1 MDPATE
7 DVVIIG
13 AGLTGLLLARELQK
27 KGRRTLL
34 LEKSRGPGGRMSTKR
49 VEGAV
54 FDQGAQFFTARTPRF
69 ATEIE
74 AWCEAGIAAP
84 WPDGAPYRYVG
95 RPAMNA
101 VGKHLSAGLEIR
113 REAKV
118 LAVKRNAETWEI
130 SVENQPTLHT
140 RELVLTAPVPQSLAL
155 LASGGVALPAELTA
169 ELRGLDY
176 HPCLALML
184 TLAGPSAL
192 PAGGLAPEDGGPVR
206 WIADNSRKG
215 VSPGNSAAVTVHL
228 SPTFSEE
235 NYGRSETEVLALVA
249 PVITPWLGAAVT
261 GVALHRWRY
270 SEPKAR
276 HREPCVWLPEIG
288 LGMAGDG
295 IGGPRVEGA
304 ATSAFALADRMA
316 GEGDQ
321 SAAQGTG

>member
-1 MDPATE
+1 MNPAPE
-7 DVVIIG
+7 DVVIAG
-13 AGLTGLLLARELQK
+13 AGLTGLLLARELRA
-27 KGRRTLL
+27 KGRRPLL

-69 ATEIE
+69 AAEIE
-74 AWCEAGIAAP
+74 AWCEAGVAAP

-118 LAVKRNAETWEI
+118 LAVKRNSGAWEI
-130 SVENQPTLHT
+130 SVENQPALQAG
-140 RELVLTAPVPQSLAL
+140 ELVLTAPVPQSLAL
-155 LASGGVALPAELTA
+155 LAAGGVALPDDLAK

-176 HPCLALML
+176 HPCLAQML
-184 TLAGPSAL
+184 TLSGPSAL

-206 WIADNSRKG
+206 WIADNTRKG
-215 VSPGNSAAVTVHL
+215 VSPGTSAAVTVHL
-228 SPTFSEE
+228 APAFSEE
-235 NYGRSETEVLALVA
+235 NYGRSEAEVLALVS
-249 PVITPWLGAAVT
+249 PVITPWLGAAIA
-261 GVALHRWRY
+261 GVAMHRWRY

-276 HREPCVWLPEIG
+276 HREPCVWLPDLR
-288 LGMAGDG
+288 LGMAGDA

-316 GEGDQ
+316 GGGSSARAEG
-321 SAAQGTG
+321 T

>member
-1 MDPATE
+1 MNPATE
-7 DVVIIG
+7 DIVIIG

-27 KGRRTLL
+27 NGRRPLL

-69 ATEIE
+69 AAEIE
-74 AWCEAGIAAP
+74 SWCEAGIAAP

-101 VGKHLSAGLEIR
+101 VGKHLSNGLEIR
-113 REAKV
+113 RETKV
-118 LAVKRNAETWEI
+118 LAVKRNAEAWEI
-130 SVENQPTLHT
+130 SVENQPTLHS

-155 LASGGVALPAELTA
+155 LAAGGGALPSDLST

-206 WIADNSRKG
+206 WIADNTRKG
-215 VSPGNSAAVTVHL
+215 VSPGTSAAVTVHL
-228 SPTFSEE
+228 APVFSDE
-235 NYGRSETEVLALVA
+235 NYGRSEAEVLALVT

-276 HREPCVWLPEIG
+276 HREPCVWVPELR
-288 LGMAGDG
+288 LGIAGDA

-304 ATSAFALADRMA
+304 ATSAFALADRMM
-316 GEGDQ
+316 
-321 SAAQGTG
+321 S

>member
-1 MDPATE
+1 MNPATE

-27 KGRRTLL
+27 KGRRPLL

-69 ATEIE
+69 AAEIE

-118 LAVKRNAETWEI
+118 LAAKRTGVHWEI
-130 SVENQPTLHT
+130 SVENQPALHA

-155 LASGGVALPAELTA
+155 LASSEVVLPADLA
-169 ELRGLDY
+169 KELRGIDY

-192 PAGGLAPEDGGPVR
+192 PTGGLAPEDGGPVR
-206 WIADNSRKG
+206 WIADNTRKG
-215 VSPGNSAAVTVHL
+215 VSPGASAAVTVHL
-228 SPTFSEE
+228 APAFSEE

-276 HREPCVWLPEIG
+276 HREPSVWLSEIG

-304 ATSAFALADRMA
+304 ATSAFALADRMV
-316 GEGDQ
+316 
-321 SAAQGTG
+321 S

>member
-1 MDPATE
+1 MNPVLE
-7 DVVIIG
+7 DVVIVG
-13 AGLTGLLLARELQK
+13 AGLTGLLLARELRA
-27 KGRRTLL
+27 KGRRPVL

-49 VEGAV
+49 LEGAV

-69 ATEIE
+69 AAEIE
-74 AWCEAGIAAP
+74 SWCEAGVATP
-84 WPDGAPYRYVG
+84 WPDGAPYRYIG
-95 RPAMNA
+95 SPAMNA

-118 LAVKRNAETWEI
+118 LAVKRNAGAWEV
-130 SVENQPTLHT
+130 SVENQPALLA
-140 RELVLTAPVPQSLAL
+140 RETVLTAPVPQSLAL
-155 LASGGVALPAELTA
+155 LASGGVALPDELAT
-169 ELRGLDY
+169 ELRGLNY

-206 WIADNSRKG
+206 WIADNTKKG
-215 VSPGNSAAVTVHL
+215 VSSGVPAAVTVHL
-228 SPTFSEE
+228 APTFSEE
-235 NYGRSETEVLALVA
+235 HYSRSETEVLALVS
-249 PVITPWLGAAVT
+249 PVITPWLGATVT

-276 HREPCVWLPEIG
+276 HREPCVWVPELR
-288 LGMAGDG
+288 LGIAGDA

-316 GEGDQ
+316 GGGSSDRDL
-321 SAAQGTG
+321 GT

>member
-1 MDPATE
+1 MNPAPE
-7 DVVIIG
+7 DVVIVG
-13 AGLTGLLLARELQK
+13 AGLTGLLLARELSA
-27 KGRRTLL
+27 KGRRPLL

-49 VEGAV
+49 VDGAV

-155 LASGGVALPAELTA
+155 LASGGVALPAELKA

-206 WIADNSRKG
+206 WIADNTRKG
-215 VSPGNSAAVTVHL
+215 VSPGTPAAVTVHL
-228 SPTFSEE
+228 SPAFSEE
-235 NYGRSETEVLALVA
+235 NYGRSETEVLALVS

-261 GVALHRWRY
+261 GAALHRWRY

-276 HREPCVWLPEIG
+276 HREPCVWVPEIG
-288 LGMAGDG
+288 LGIAGDA

-316 GEGDQ
+316 DEGDP
-321 SAAQGTG
+321 SAA